1 MHTHLLRKM
10 ATYFV
15 SKTSSFKSFPSRVS
29 PPLIPPS
36 HPPILRIFHGQIWLY
51 DGVTGQPLSTLGDQA
66 AAHAGSIYALAWSP
80 DSATLVTASADKTC
94 KLWDVETGACKHT
107 WKFGAAVGDMQV
119 ALVFCG
125 DQAVSVSLNGN
136 LNLLNVGSEGPTTVY
151 QAHQGAITAMATSPV
166 PVPGVASQRLI
177 TGSFTGVLCAWDPA
191 TGLAQRCT
199 GGKATPVNGACH
211 GNKVT
216 GIAACSAGVV
226 SVGWDDTLRLVPAGA
241 DAAVF
246 SESVA
251 TTGQPCGV
259 AANVT
264 SDLVAVATSQ
274 AVMLLRGVAPV
285 FGLSAM
291 YTPSSIA
298 MAPGGNEVAVGAK
311 EGSIHIY
318 EIVGDELKE
327 SKVVAGHRGE
337 VSRSNDGQG
346 GTGRTNRCSKYCTV
360 QTPAY

>member
-1 MHTHLLRKM
+1 
-10 ATYFV
+10 
-15 SKTSSFKSFPSRVS
+15 
-29 PPLIPPS
+29 
-36 HPPILRIFHGQIWLY
+36 
-51 DGVTGQPLSTLGDQA
+51 
-66 AAHAGSIYALAWSP
+66 
-80 DSATLVTASADKTC
+80 
-94 KLWDVETGACKHT
+94 
-107 WKFGAAVGDMQV
+107 MQV

-125 DQAVSVSLNGN
+125 AQAVSVSLNGN
-136 LNLLNVGSEGPTTVY
+136 LNLLEAGSEAPTTVY
-151 QAHQGAITAMATSPV
+151 QAHQGAITAMSATPI
-166 PVPGVASQRLI
+166 PVPGAASERLI
-177 TGSFTGVLCAWDPA
+177 TGAFTGVLCAWDPA
-191 TGLAQRCT
+191 TGLAERCT
-199 GGKATPVNGACH
+199 GGKDAPVNGACH

-226 SVGWDDTLRLVPAGA
+226 SIGWDDTLRLAPAGA
-241 DAAVF
+241 DGAVF

-291 YTPSSIA
+291 YTPTSIA
-298 MAPGGNEVAVGAK
+298 MAPDGKEVAVGAK

-337 VSRSNDGQG
+337 VSRSND
-346 GTGRTNRCSKYCTV
+346 
-360 QTPAY
+360 